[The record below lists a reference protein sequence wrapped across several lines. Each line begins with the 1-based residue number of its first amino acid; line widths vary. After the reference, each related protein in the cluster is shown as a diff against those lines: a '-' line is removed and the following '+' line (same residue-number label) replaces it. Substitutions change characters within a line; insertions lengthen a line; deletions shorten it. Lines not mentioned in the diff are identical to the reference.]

1 MPNILVID
9 DSATIRAQIVR
20 ILADYATFDTCM
32 EADDGLKGFKT
43 LLANPVDLVICDLEM
58 PLVDGFKFLTLVKTR
73 EELRD
78 IPIIMLTGRGDRD
91 LKIKGLEQGAS
102 DYVTKPFD
110 TGELVARVKVQ
121 LKVKSL
127 QDELKRSNQLLWEM
141 SVTDPLTRLYNR
153 RHLMETLER
162 ELQRTRRAGT
172 PLSVAIIDVDHFKRV
187 NDSHGHQL
195 GDEVLAGVA
204 SLTAKALRTYDLAAR
219 YGGEE
224 FLVVLPDTPL
234 KDAMVVAE
242 RIRTNVASL
251 TFPGR
256 LQELRVT
263 VSLGVATYPA
273 RGVNSVETLIRAADQ
288 ALYRAKRGGRNR
300 TESMTEG

>member
-9 DSATIRAQIVR
+9 DSATIRAEIVR
-20 ILADYATFDTCM
+20 ILGEYSLFDTCL
-32 EADDGLKGFKT
+32 EADDGLKGFKA
-43 LLANPVDLVICDLEM
+43 LLSNPVDLVICDLEM
-58 PLVDGFKFLTLVKTR
+58 PLMDGFKFLTLVNTR

-78 IPIIMLTGRGDRD
+78 IPIIMLTGRRDRE
-91 LKIKGLEQGAS
+91 LKIKGLEEGAS

-127 QDELKRSNQLLWEM
+127 QDELKRSNQLLRELAI
-141 SVTDPLTRLYNR
+141 TDPLTRLYNR

-162 ELQRTRRAGT
+162 ELHRTRRTAT
-172 PLSVAIIDVDHFKRV
+172 PLSAIIIDIDHFKRV
-187 NDSHGHQL
+187 NDSYGHQF

-204 SLTAKALRTYDLAAR
+204 ALTAKALRTYDLAAR

-224 FLVVLPDTPL
+224 FFVVLPDTPL
-234 KDAMVVAE
+234 ADAVVVAE
-242 RIRTNVASL
+242 RIRHNVETL

-256 LQELRVT
+256 LEELGVT
-263 VSLGVATYPA
+263 VSLGVATFPA
-273 RGVNSVETLIRAADQ
+273 RGVTSIETLIRAADQ
-288 ALYRAKRGGRNR
+288 ALYRAKQGGRNR
-300 TESMTEG
+300 TESAGE